1 MPVKGLHGLPL
12 AIRRRRSQNGI
23 TRSRRIRMAE
33 ESASPPKA
41 WKHREA
47 EVVGEFSLFRVC
59 REKVQS
65 PRDGAE
71 LTYDIVDSMDGV
83 AAIAVTGQ
91 GELVLVEQ
99 YRAALRRNFLELP
112 AGILDEGEEVIEA
125 GLRELREETGFT
137 AANARLLG
145 TVTLNPSWQTTLVHV
160 IACDQARRT
169 REKELDRGEDTRV
182 RLVPL
187 DDLRMMARE
196 GKLDNAVLLSALALF
211 WANR

>member
-1 MPVKGLHGLPL
+1 MPVEGVVGPPL
-12 AIRRRRSQNGI
+12 AILRQRSQMVSPAPEIG
-23 TRSRRIRMAE
+23 MAG
-33 ESASPPKA
+33 ESAAPPRA
-41 WKHREA
+41 WKHRDA

-59 REKVQS
+59 REQVQS

-71 LTYDIVDSMDGV
+71 LTYDIVDSLDGV
-83 AAIAVTGQ
+83 AAIAITEL

-137 AANARLLG
+137 AENARLLG

-160 IACDQARRT
+160 ITCDLARRT
-169 REKELDRGEDTRV
+169 REKDLDRGEDTRV
-182 RLVPL
+182 RLIAL
-187 DDLRMMARE
+187 DDLRAMAVE

-211 WANR
+211 WASA